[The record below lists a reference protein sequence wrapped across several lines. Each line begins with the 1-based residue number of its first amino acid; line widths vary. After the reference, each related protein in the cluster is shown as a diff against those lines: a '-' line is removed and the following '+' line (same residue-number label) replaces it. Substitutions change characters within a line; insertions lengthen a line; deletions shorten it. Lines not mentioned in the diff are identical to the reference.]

1 MRSKSSVLKKDLA
14 PFAEAQR
21 CDSFLEA
28 GVSLRWLQDFL
39 GHSTLMTTLV
49 YLHLTDDG
57 EADGRKALDDLTDS
71 RSLFHNMDSP
81 QGPEKPR

>member
-1 MRSKSSVLKKDLA
+1 
-14 PFAEAQR
+14 
-21 CDSFLEA
+21 
-28 GVSLRWLQDFL
+28 
-39 GHSTLMTTLV
+39 MTTLV